1 MEKSV
6 VIKNM
11 DVVARQRNL
20 LLVLLIATSIS
31 CSALSM
37 MLMNQ
42 TEKIV
47 LVPGLNQ
54 EVWVTD
60 KGVSGSYLEEAAAM
74 YLPMLLD
81 LESGSIDWKK
91 ERLMTY
97 VSQSDPSYMQEL
109 IRYFDST
116 KEKYKKFS
124 LSTHFAVKS
133 FETDEQ
139 KLIVKAS
146 GQLVSRFGERGYH
159 NLPTVY
165 ALSFEWVAGKLLL
178 KSFVRL
184 TKDNEEVG
192 YGKAES

>member
-159 NLPTVY
+159 NLPAVY